1 MKKFLLSIVCLLA
14 VTVKAAEISVGS
26 QAELAALAGS
36 THEGDV
42 ITLTAD
48 IALTFDNDTYWT
60 PIGTFST
67 PFEGTFD
74 GNGHTISGIRIE
86 YGSGA
91 GLAGLFGYVGTGGV
105 VRNVVV
111 SGNDDDYIYSNGDG
125 VHTNYV
131 GAIAGY
137 SAGTIQ
143 YCGNT
148 APVSAIHKHGRAGG
162 IVGYNTGTVTGCYN
176 MGVVQCSGADVLTIY
191 IGGIAGEN
199 DGGTISQCMSTN
211 GIETHMTLA
220 NKSDNAPT
228 LSAHIGDTVNV
239 LLDSRTL
246 FADGSWNTLCLPFTI
261 AAAALAGAT
270 VKEIDTTRS
279 GCSGTTLTLYAN
291 AVTTLEAGHPYLVK
305 WSAEKPD
312 IANPC
317 FQGVTI
323 DVSNPY
329 AVFTGG
335 RFMGSFSP
343 TTLEANNKKKLYV
356 GSNNQLHWP
365 TSNITMGSC
374 RAYFLID
381 ESVEGREVV
390 LYFDDELPTSIN
402 YVPYPSNE
410 EENLTGKGVWYTL
423 SGCRQKV
430 KPATKG
436 IYIHQGRKEIVK

>member
-1 MKKFLLSIVCLLA
+1 M
-14 VTVKAAEISVGS
+14 
-26 QAELAALAGS
+26 
-36 THEGDV
+36 
-42 ITLTAD
+42 
-48 IALTFDNDTYWT
+48 
-60 PIGTFST
+60 
-67 PFEGTFD
+67 
-74 GNGHTISGIRIE
+74 
-86 YGSGA
+86 
-91 GLAGLFGYVGTGGV
+91 
-105 VRNVVV
+105 
-111 SGNDDDYIYSNGDG
+111 
-125 VHTNYV
+125 

-137 SAGTIQ
+137 NAGTIQ

-148 APVSAIHKHGRAGG
+148 APVSAIHKYGRAGG

-176 MGVVQCSGADVLTIY
+176 MGTVLRSGADVSTIY
-191 IGGIAGEN
+191 IGGIAGKN
-199 DGGTISQCMSTN
+199 DGGGTVSQCMSTN

-220 NKSDNAPT
+220 NKSDNAST
-228 LSAHIGDTVNV
+228 LMEHKGQTVNV

-261 AAAALAGAT
+261 PAAALAGAT

-291 AVTTLEAGHPYLVK
+291 AVTTVEAGHPYLVK

-323 DVSNPY
+323 DVSNPD

-374 RAYFLID
+374 RAYFLMD

-410 EENLTGKGVWYTL
+410 EENLTGKDVWYTL

>member
-1 MKKFLLSIVCLLA
+1 MKKILLSIVCLLA

-26 QAELAALAGS
+26 QAELAALVGS

-48 IALTFDNDTYWT
+48 IVLTFDNDAYWT

-74 GNGHTISGIRIE
+74 GGGHTISGISID
-86 YGSGA
+86 YGSKA
-91 GLAGLFGYVGTGGV
+91 ELAGLFGYVGTGGV
-105 VRNVVV
+105 VRNVTV
-111 SGNDDDYIYSNGDG
+111 S
-125 VHTNYV
+125 
-131 GAIAGY
+131 
-137 SAGTIQ
+137 GTIQ

-176 MGVVQCSGADVLTIY
+176 MGTVLRSGADVSTIY

-199 DGGTISQCMSTN
+199 DGGGTVSQCMSTN

-220 NKSDNAPT
+220 NKSDNAST
-228 LSAHIGDTVNV
+228 LMEHKGQTVNV

-261 AAAALAGAT
+261 PAAALAGAT

-291 AVTTLEAGHPYLVK
+291 AVTTVEAGHPYLVK

-323 DVSNPY
+323 DVSNPD

-374 RAYFLID
+374 RAYFLMD

-410 EENLTGKGVWYTL
+410 EENLTGKDVWYTL

>member
-1 MKKFLLSIVCLLA
+1 MKKILLSIVCLLA

-36 THEGDV
+36 SHADDI

-48 IALTFDNDTYWT
+48 IALTFDNDAYWT

-74 GNGHTISGIRIE
+74 GGGHTISGISID
-86 YGSGA
+86 YGSKA
-91 GLAGLFGYVGTGGV
+91 ELAGLFGYVGTKGV
-105 VRNVVV
+105 VRNVTV
-111 SGNDDDYIYSNGDG
+111 SGNGYIYSNGDG
-125 VHTNYV
+125 ENTNFV

-137 SAGTIQ
+137 NAGTIQ

-176 MGVVQCSGADVLTIY
+176 MGTVLRSGADVSTIY
-191 IGGIAGEN
+191 IGGIAGKN
-199 DGGTISQCMSTN
+199 DGGGTVSQCMSTN

-220 NKSDNAPT
+220 NKSDNAST
-228 LSAHIGDTVNV
+228 LMEHKGQTVNV

-261 AAAALAGAT
+261 PAAALAGAT

-291 AVTTLEAGHPYLVK
+291 AVTTVEAGHPYLVK

-323 DVSNPY
+323 DVSNPD

-374 RAYFLID
+374 RAYFLMD
-381 ESVEGREVV
+381 ESIEGREVV

-410 EENLTGKGVWYTL
+410 EENLTGKDVWYTL